1 MEDSRRTG
9 FAIMKNLIGLIKPM
23 LPIMFMAIVLGT
35 IGYLCAIF
43 LTILAGYVLLTGL
56 SPVEYT
62 AGTLFTVLIVIA
74 VARGFLHYG
83 EQYCNHY
90 IAFKLLAFIRNR
102 VFYRL
107 RKLCPAKLEG
117 RDRGDLISVI
127 TTDIELLEVF
137 YAHTISPILIALSVS
152 IIMIVFIGMQSV
164 LAGVLAALAYMVVGV
179 LIPVIMGR
187 RGGES
192 GMKNRNG
199 IGEMNSFML
208 ESLRGLEEIV
218 QYAQQEKR
226 LSEISN
232 RSVEISVFQKELNK
246 LEALQRGITNLAVFA
261 ASVGMLLLMLNQYNM
276 GAAKYT
282 EVIIA
287 VIAMMGSFGPVIA
300 LSNLSN
306 NLNQT
311 LASGER
317 VLNLLEEEPVVKDV
331 VEGENVEFNGAC
343 AENVNFSYED
353 EVILQDYNFDIE
365 EGKMTVIHGA
375 SGSGKST
382 LLKLLMRFWDVDSG
396 KIKLS
401 DTDIREINTW
411 NLREMESYVTQE
423 TYLFH
428 DSIASNIVVGS
439 PGADIEAIR
448 RAAEKASLHEFIMTL
463 PEGYDTK
470 LGELGDTISGG
481 EKQRIGLSRAFL
493 HDAPLLLLDE
503 PTSNLDSLNEGIVL
517 KSLKEGAGEKT
528 VIMVTHRESTM
539 GNADVI
545 IEMDGRRRS

>member
-481 EKQRIGLSRAFL
+481 EKQRIGLARAFL

>member
-481 EKQRIGLSRAFL
+481 EKQRIGLARAFL

-517 KSLKEGAGEKT
+517 KSLKEGASEKT

>member
-9 FAIMKNLIGLIKPM
+9 IAIMKNLIGLIKPM
-23 LPIMFMAIVLGT
+23 LPIMFMAIFLGT

-43 LTILAGYVLLTGL
+43 LTILAGYALLTGL
-56 SPVEYT
+56 SPMEYT
-62 AGTLFTVLIVIA
+62 AGTSFTVLIVIA

-102 VFYRL
+102 VFSRL

-152 IIMIVFIGMQSV
+152 IIMVIFICMQSV
-164 LAGVLAALAYMVVGV
+164 LAGVLAALAYVVVGV
-179 LIPVIMGR
+179 VIPVIMGR

-218 QYAQQEKR
+218 QYAQQDKR
-226 LSEISN
+226 LSEIGN

-261 ASVGMLLLMLNQYNM
+261 ASVGMLLLMLHQYNM

-317 VLNLLEEEPVVKDV
+317 VLNLLEEEPVVRDV

-428 DSIASNIVVGS
+428 DSIASNIAVGS

-448 RAAEKASLHEFIMTL
+448 RAAKKASLHDFIMTL

-481 EKQRIGLSRAFL
+481 EKQRIGLARAFL